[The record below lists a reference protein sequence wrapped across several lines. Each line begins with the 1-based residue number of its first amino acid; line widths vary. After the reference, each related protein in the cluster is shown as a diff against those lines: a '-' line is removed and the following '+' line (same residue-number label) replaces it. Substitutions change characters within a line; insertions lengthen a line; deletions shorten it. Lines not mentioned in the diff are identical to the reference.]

1 MSELEKE
8 KTEPET
14 EKDQE
19 PAQTNAAPVDVHKD
33 DSAASETADSLDETE
48 QEGRAKAILEGLI
61 FIVGDDGIS
70 AEQAAETLGVSVERV
85 DQLVEELKNDYSD
98 DSHGFELTQYG
109 GLYRFMSKEFVHPY
123 AAQLFQMGRQAT
135 LSQAALETLAIIAY
149 KQPVTRVEIEEIRGV
164 GADVMLRKLM
174 ARGLIRESG
183 RSDAP
188 GKPILYEVTEE
199 FMNSFKL
206 MSLKE
211 LPELPAFRSDDNED
225 DGDFLK

>member
-1 MSELEKE
+1 M
-8 KTEPET
+8 
-14 EKDQE
+14 
-19 PAQTNAAPVDVHKD
+19 
-33 DSAASETADSLDETE
+33 
-48 QEGRAKAILEGLI
+48 
-61 FIVGDDGIS
+61 
-70 AEQAAETLGVSVERV
+70 
-85 DQLVEELKNDYSD
+85 
-98 DSHGFELTQYG
+98 
-109 GLYRFMSKEFVHPY
+109 
-123 AAQLFQMGRQAT
+123 
-135 LSQAALETLAIIAY
+135 
-149 KQPVTRVEIEEIRGV
+149 TRVEIEEIRGV

>member
-1 MSELEKE
+1 M
-8 KTEPET
+8 
-14 EKDQE
+14 
-19 PAQTNAAPVDVHKD
+19 
-33 DSAASETADSLDETE
+33 DETE

-85 DQLVEELKNDYSD
+85 EQLVEELKNDYSD

-123 AAQLFQMGRQAT
+123 AAQLFQMGRQTT

-211 LPELPAFRSDDNED
+211 LPELPAFRSDDSED